1 MFSLILTRSDFAPL
15 HSSFSLEK
23 KKEEEEANSRQERKR
38 NKANECTLGNT
49 QNFSSNMS
57 SEGDENCQHLV
68 QTEKSAHHTVSS
80 N

>member
-23 KKEEEEANSRQERKR
+23 KEEEEEEANSRQERKR

-49 QNFSSNMS
+49 
-57 SEGDENCQHLV
+57 
-68 QTEKSAHHTVSS
+68 
-80 N
+80 

>member
-49 QNFSSNMS
+49 
-57 SEGDENCQHLV
+57 
-68 QTEKSAHHTVSS
+68 
-80 N
+80 

>member
-23 KKEEEEANSRQERKR
+23 KEEEEEEEANSRQERKR

-49 QNFSSNMS
+49 
-57 SEGDENCQHLV
+57 
-68 QTEKSAHHTVSS
+68 
-80 N
+80 